1 MQEQEAGDGT
11 NWVVMFG
18 GALLEAAEEI
28 IKMGLTPTDV
38 AQGYQM
44 ALTQALE
51 ELPKLTC
58 WEIKDPRNFEQVF
71 NRMISIHK
79 CILESPSSY
88 I

>member
-11 NWVVMFG
+11 NWVVMFAG
-18 GALLEAAEEI
+18 SLLESAEEI

-44 ALTQALE
+44 ALEKAIE

-58 WEIKDPRNFEQVF
+58 WEIKDFTNVDDVRFIVY
-71 NRMISIHK
+71 
-79 CILESPSSY
+79 LLV
-88 I
+88 